1 MLTVAVITVSNV
13 IVSNVTICQP
23 QARPFLH
30 MVELFKL
37 QERTLWV
44 RSQRQRSFAQKLGQ
58 GHDRMKFPDK
68 KTKLTSK
75 GKASRREE
83 VVNWKVRWEWLEGW
97 LSRQRK
103 EET

>member
-1 MLTVAVITVSNV
+1 
-13 IVSNVTICQP
+13 
-23 QARPFLH
+23 
-30 MVELFKL
+30 
-37 QERTLWV
+37 
-44 RSQRQRSFAQKLGQ
+44 
-58 GHDRMKFPDK
+58 MKFPDK